1 MIRPLLAKAAL
12 LAALAPTLL
21 AALPASRDTMLL
33 AAHNRERVASGV
45 PALDWDA
52 GLAADASA
60 WATELATTGSF
71 DHYEEVSDDP
81 EAQGENLWMGT
92 KGAYGVETMVGH
104 WIEEKKDFRPGVFP
118 NVSRTGDLAD
128 VGHYTQIMWRETGSV
143 GCAIVSN
150 SEDDYLVCRYA
161 TSGNVQ
167 GERVF

>member
-12 LAALAPTLL
+12 LAAIGPTLL
-21 AALPASRDTMLL
+21 AAAPVSHDTLLL

-52 GLAADASA
+52 RLAADARA
-60 WATELATTGSF
+60 WASELAASGTF
-71 DHYEEVSDDP
+71 EHYEEVSDDP
-81 EAQGENLWMGT
+81 QAQGENLWMGT

-104 WIEEKKDFRPGVFP
+104 WIEEKKDFWPGVFP

-128 VGHYTQIMWRETGSV
+128 VGHYTQIMWRDTTHA

-161 TSGNVQ
+161 TSGNVE